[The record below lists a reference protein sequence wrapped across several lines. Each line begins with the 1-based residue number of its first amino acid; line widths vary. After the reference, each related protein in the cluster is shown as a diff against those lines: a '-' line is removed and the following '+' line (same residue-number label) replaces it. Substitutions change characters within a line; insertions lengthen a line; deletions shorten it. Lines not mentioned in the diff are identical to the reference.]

1 MTAVVTSEWSSFG
14 PAMELGEG
22 ARWIDGALLHVDLL
36 AGRLHRS
43 DPCAGQVRVL
53 TTLDVP
59 LGVVAPVAGRP
70 GHWIAA
76 AGTGIAVLN
85 LDDTVDWIARPEEM
99 TSAPTR
105 MNDGACDPFGRFW
118 AGAMGYDPS
127 PATGALYR
135 VDPDLTVTQVLDGI
149 AIPNG
154 PAFDAAGTVMYLADS
169 AQGLIYRYELTD
181 DGDLAGRHEF
191 ASVDGAP
198 DGMTVDA
205 EDHVWSAIWGSGVV
219 HRYAPSGELVEVV
232 PVPAVQPTS
241 IAIGGG
247 RIMVTSATQGLA
259 HPTPDDGRT
268 FTADCAVDGT
278 PTAAFR
284 PLPS

>member
-1 MTAVVTSEWSSFG
+1 MTAAVTSGWSSFG

-22 ARWIDGALLHVDLL
+22 ARWIADALLHVDLL
-36 AGRLHRS
+36 VGRLYSS
-43 DPCAGQVRVL
+43 DPGASETRVMTSL
-53 TTLDVP
+53 GIP
-59 LGVVAPVAGRP
+59 LGVVAPIAGRP

-85 LDDTVDWIARPEEM
+85 PNDTVDWIARPEES

-118 AGAMGYDPS
+118 AGSMGYDPS

-135 VDPDLTVTQVLDGI
+135 VDTDLTVTQVLDGI

-181 DGDLAGRHEF
+181 DGNLADRHQF
-191 ASVDGAP
+191 ASVDGSP

-241 IAIGGG
+241 IAMGGR
-247 RIMVTSATQGLA
+247 RIMVTSATHGLA
-259 HPTPDDGRT
+259 HPTAHDGRT
-268 FTADCAVDGT
+268 FIADCSLDGT

-284 PLPS
+284 PLPP